1 MKYRRIEYSIKNTGI
16 NAEKVREFI
25 RQTYKVDA
33 FVTVYPG
40 RLKIIVS
47 DGISSKKI
55 DKLDNYIRE
64 QMDGKRVV
72 AV

>member
-1 MKYRRIEYSIKNTGI
+1 MKYRRIEYTIKDTGI
-16 NAEKVREFI
+16 NAKRIREFI
-25 RQTYKVDA
+25 KQTYKVDA
-33 FVTVYPG
+33 FVARYPG

-55 DKLDNYIRE
+55 DKLDNYIKE